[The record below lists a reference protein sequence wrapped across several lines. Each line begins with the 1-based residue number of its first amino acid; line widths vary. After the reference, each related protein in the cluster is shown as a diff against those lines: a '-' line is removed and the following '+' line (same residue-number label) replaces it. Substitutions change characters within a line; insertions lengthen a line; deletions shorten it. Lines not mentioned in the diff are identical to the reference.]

1 MEISATFCSENLER
15 LWVRQERF
23 GGRVGGGGGQDGRLL
38 PGAGRPPHL
47 RTQPLQ
53 RRHPQRA
60 LADRRQ
66 PQVGHRAAR
75 LQMSVRDGLLLFL
88 EIVLARFEL
97 TDPTA
102 LNIVRL
108 ITESIQVVHLSLN
121 IQAPQ

>member
-15 LWVRQERF
+15 FWVRQERF
-23 GGRVGGGGGQDGRLL
+23 GGRVGGGGGQDGGLL

-47 RTQPLQ
+47 RPQPLQ

-60 LADRRQ
+60 LADCRQ
-66 PQVGHRAAR
+66 PQVGHWAAQ
-75 LQMSVRDGLLLFL
+75 LQIAVRDSLLLFL
-88 EIVLARFEL
+88 EIALARFEL

-108 ITESIQVVHLSLN
+108 ITESIQVEHFSRYLD
-121 IQAPQ
+121 I